1 MTSTLTSRGPYLK
14 GVAKRAE
21 IVQAA
26 AKIFARYGYLAG
38 SLGQIAAEVG
48 STKATLIKYFD
59 SKEGLLIAVL
69 QHWSKETESQQG
81 DTPGLAF
88 FISLARTMVYH
99 LNHVGY
105 IELFLTLSTE
115 ATNLNHPA
123 RDFISERYISV
134 FRQFR
139 QNLAIAVAEGEILP
153 MTERQMEREARLFI
167 AAMDGIELQ
176 WILDRE
182 IDLLDLFVNHLTITV
197 ARWTGMSRKD
207 CLMMV
212 ELSLHGLASTSPD
225 ASISAN

>member
-1 MTSTLTSRGPYLK
+1 MTSNLTSRGPYLK

-48 STKATLIKYFD
+48 TTKATLIKYFD

-69 QHWSKETESQQG
+69 QHWARETEAQQG
-81 DTPGLAF
+81 DASGLAYF
-88 FISLARTMVYH
+88 VSMSRTMAYH
-99 LNHVGY
+99 LNHAGY

-123 RDFISERYISV
+123 RGFITERYISV

-139 QNLAIAVAEGEILP
+139 QNLAIAAAEGEILP
-153 MTERQMEREARLFI
+153 MTQRQMEWEARTFM
-167 AAMDGIELQ
+167 AVMDGIELQ
-176 WILDRE
+176 WLLDRE
-182 IDLLDLFVNHLTITV
+182 IDLLDLFVDHLTITV
-197 ARWTGMSRKD
+197 ARWTGMSRED
-207 CLMMV
+207 TLRMV
-212 ELSLHGLASTSPD
+212 ELPLHGLASTRAR
-225 ASISAN
+225 ASNSAT